1 MYFYQRIRDMRED
14 SDKKQEELAIVLG
27 ITRQQYHLYESG
39 KREIPVHHL
48 IKLAKFYNVSVD
60 YLLGLI
66 SFPEALNRHGSRG

>member
-1 MYFYQRIRDMRED
+1 MYLYQRIRDMRED

-66 SFPEALNRHGSRG
+66 SFPEALNRHGSK